1 MRRFYD
7 ETGGHSPGQHFI
19 DTNCMRS
26 TSFLQAFGPLVIVA
40 AGAVAFAWLSSL
52 RTPPDTQPPTTRPP
66 PVRTLTL
73 EPPRNTFDIHVGGQ
87 VVPRRVVT
95 LAAEVAGRV
104 VIRPDNIETGR
115 HIAKGTLL
123 LQLDPGDYE
132 LAIQATQLEVRAVDI
147 EIDRLNTET
156 AGIVAL
162 VNLATKDLELA
173 AEQLDRIE
181 LLLEKATATR
191 ADRDQAKRIEL
202 AARNSLQTLK
212 NQHDL
217 APVRHRQLRARRDRL
232 VTELAQGERD
242 LQRTRIRAPL
252 EGLLTLANAEV
263 GDFVQTG
270 DVVLKIEETSTVE
283 VECQLGADDLHWLRD
298 SMNTADATPD
308 APLRV
313 ASRLELPNNAA
324 VVTYR
329 QASRVHRWTGRL
341 TRFSGQGVD
350 PKTRTVRCR
359 VVIQRAQNDSAT
371 PLMRGMYVT
380 VTLTASPRTRLI
392 EIPSEA
398 VRPNRQAWAVVDN
411 TLVIHPLDVVR
422 VLDNSVL
429 VPLENS
435 TLQPGDRLVVSPL
448 PIAYDGMP
456 VRESA
461 NPTHS
466 SSTRHSGP
474 SP

>member
-1 MRRFYD
+1 MRR
-7 ETGGHSPGQHFI
+7 
-19 DTNCMRS
+19 
-26 TSFLQAFGPLVIVA
+26 TSFLQAFGPLLIVA

-52 RTPPDTQPPTTRPP
+52 RTRPDTQPPTTKPP

-73 EPPRNTFDIHVGGQ
+73 GPPRNTFDIHLGGQ
-87 VVPRRVVT
+87 VVPHRVVT

-115 HIAKGTLL
+115 HVAKNTLL
-123 LQLDPGDYE
+123 LQLDPADYE
-132 LAIQATQLEVRAVDI
+132 LAIRAIRLKVRAVDI
-147 EIDRLNTET
+147 EIDQLNTET

-173 AEQLDRIE
+173 SKQLERIE
-181 LLLEKATATR
+181 LLLDKQTATP

-217 APVRHRQLRARRDRL
+217 APVRHRQLRSRRDRL
-232 VTELAQGERD
+232 VTELDQAERD

-252 EGLLTLANAEV
+252 EGLLTLANAQV

-283 VECQLGADDLHWLRD
+283 VECQLKADDLHWLRD
-298 SMNTADATPD
+298 SMTTPD
-308 APLRV
+308 AQLQV
-313 ASRLELPNNAA
+313 ASQLDFPEIAA

-350 PKTRTVRCR
+350 PNTRTVRCR
-359 VVIQRAQNDSAT
+359 VVIQGAQNDPTLDSNT

-380 VTLTASPRTRLI
+380 VTLKASPKTPLI

-398 VRPNRQAWAVVDN
+398 VRPNRQAWSVVDN

-429 VPLENS
+429 VPLDNS
-435 TLQPGDRLVVSPL
+435 TLQPGNRLVVSPL
-448 PIAYDGMP
+448 SIAYDGMP
-456 VRESA
+456 VREST
-461 NPTHS
+461 NLTHS